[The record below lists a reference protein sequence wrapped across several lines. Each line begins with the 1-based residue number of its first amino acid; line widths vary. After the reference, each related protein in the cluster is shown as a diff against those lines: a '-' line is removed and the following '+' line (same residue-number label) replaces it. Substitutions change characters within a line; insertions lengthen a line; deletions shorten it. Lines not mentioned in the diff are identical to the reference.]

1 MRPGRLI
8 ASTITIALAL
18 SAFTG
23 VATAQA
29 KPTPVPTPEEVAH
42 NLARMLTVN
51 DVPKELMIDPGWEY
65 TVKAHP
71 GQHQALCDKNG
82 EDVQGR
88 ETNLLYQVELG
99 ETNVLEDP
107 IALEQKM
114 WPYAST
120 TQALSEWQ
128 YLQQEVRKCTGRS
141 TWKNDKGGMNVQY
154 LSWGYTQ
161 LQVRGNK
168 GIWIYIDARS
178 AGFNPDSED
187 GGYYILFPVG
197 SAIQSV
203 EYDFPDA
210 GGISQR
216 KRMLLEQLSVKLA
229 DRWLDGDR

>member
-1 MRPGRLI
+1 MKARGLI
-8 ASTITIALAL
+8 ALGAAATMGL
-18 SAFTG
+18 SALVG
-23 VATAQA
+23 AGAAQA
-29 KPTPVPTPEEVAH
+29 KASPVPTPQEVAH
-42 NLARMLTVN
+42 NLARMLTVK
-51 DVPKELMIDPGWEY
+51 DVPKELMLDPGWEF

-88 ETNLLYQVELG
+88 ATDLLYQVELG
-99 ETNVLEDP
+99 ETNLVADP

-114 WPYAST
+114 WPYSST
-120 TQALSEWQ
+120 TEALTEWQ
-128 YLQQEVRKCTGRS
+128 YIQQEVRKCTGQS

-154 LSWGYTQ
+154 LSWGYTN

-178 AGFNPDSED
+178 SGFNPDSED

-210 GGISQR
+210 KGLSTR
-216 KRMLLEQLSVKLA
+216 KRQLLEQLSVTLA
-229 DRWLDGDR
+229 NRWLDDK